1 MSIKP
6 ITPITPI
13 TPIKAI
19 RGMGEVL
26 PENSWHWQYV
36 QSSLSAILSHYG
48 YQEIRLPLLERT
60 ELFKRGI
67 GEATDIIEKEMYS
80 FEDKGGESISLRP
93 EGTAGCV
100 RAALEYGLLHHQTQ
114 KLFYIGPMFR
124 YERPQKGRLR
134 QFHQMGAE
142 AFGFEGPEVDAEM
155 LSMISRFW
163 QTMGISDVIE
173 LQINTL
179 GTPEERGIYRA
190 ALVDYFKAHEN
201 LLDEDSKRRLLTN
214 PLRILDSK
222 NPDLAGVI
230 AKAPTMMD
238 FLGEASL
245 RYFENLKRM
254 LDQLDIAYK
263 VVPTLV
269 RGLDYYTHLVF
280 EWVTTALGSQG
291 TVCAGG
297 RYDRLIQEF
306 GGQPTPAVGF
316 GLGLERLILLLEE
329 KGKFQQKISPDIPH
343 IYGIVLSQE
352 IFPHALALIEKL
364 RSAQPHLKI
373 CLNCSGGSAKSQFRK
388 ADKSGAAMAF
398 VLGEEEIQASEVVIK
413 FLRDQDAPQVKIR
426 QENLEAWLIEN
437 LKIQS

>member
-1 MSIKP
+1 M
-6 ITPITPI
+6 
-13 TPIKAI
+13 
-19 RGMGEVL
+19 
-26 PENSWHWQYV
+26 
-36 QSSLSAILSHYG
+36 LSQYG

-134 QFHQMGAE
+134 QFHQLGAE
-142 AFGFEGPEVDAEM
+142 AFGFSGPEVDAEM
-155 LSMISRFW
+155 LSMIDRFW
-163 QTMGISDVIE
+163 RKMGVSDHIE

-179 GTPEERGIYRA
+179 GTPEERMIYRS
-190 ALVDYFKAHEN
+190 ALVDYFKSHEN

-222 NPDLAGVI
+222 NPDLADLI
-230 AKAPTMMD
+230 SKAPSMIS

-245 RYFENLKRM
+245 SYFENLKSM
-254 LDQLDIAYK
+254 LDQLNMTYK

-280 EWVTTALGSQG
+280 EWVTTSLGSQG

-297 RYDRLIQEF
+297 RYDRLIEEF
-306 GGQPTPAVGF
+306 GGQATPAIGF

-329 KGKFQQKISPDIPH
+329 TGKFPPPKAPDI
-343 IYGIVLSQE
+343 YVIVLSPNVFAE
-352 IFPHALALIEKL
+352 SLVLVEKL
-364 RSAQPHLKI
+364 RTQRPDLEI
-373 CLNCSGGSAKSQFRK
+373 VLNCNGGSAKSQFRK
-388 ADKSGAAMAF
+388 ADKSQAKLAF
-398 VLGEEEIQASEVVIK
+398 VLGEEEIQESQVVIK
-413 FLRDQDAPQVKIR
+413 SLREQEAPQIKIH
-426 QENLEAWLIEN
+426 QEKLYSWLSE
-437 LKIQS
+437 KI